1 MKILSFGAGMQ
12 STALALMS
20 CENAF
25 AKTDGKE
32 LPYPL
37 VPIYDIVIFCD
48 LGLEPVWVRKQ
59 ADFVRRAC
67 ETAGIRYKELDAPL
81 YQDLMRDFGKKRV
94 VSIPWWT
101 IDEKGH
107 KSKFP
112 RNCTLDYKV
121 QVISKYV
128 RWELLG
134 YRKHQ
139 RLRDEDKKAHEMH
152 LGFSFEEKK
161 RCKESPNPMFVNKF
175 PLVDMML
182 ERKDNYAYIKDVWG
196 LDTKASA
203 CCFCPFHRNYFFE
216 HLKHNE
222 PSTMGNCSLWI
233 HCLRRIH
240 PNRRLNRNCISH
252 GAGND
257 YRSLLLRT
265 VMMRNAFC
273 ITAIRY
279 GMVFKGGASDGQDRH
294 CCRKRYG
301 AERLRHSPIPD

>member
-128 RWELLG
+128 RWDLDTESTSG
-134 YRKHQ
+134 CAMRIRKLT
-139 RLRDEDKKAHEMH
+139 RCTWGLALKKRNAAKKA
-152 LGFSFEEKK
+152 
-161 RCKESPNPMFVNKF
+161 R
-175 PLVDMML
+175 
-182 ERKDNYAYIKDVWG
+182 IQ
-196 LDTKASA
+196 
-203 CCFCPFHRNYFFE
+203 
-216 HLKHNE
+216 
-222 PSTMGNCSLWI
+222 CS
-233 HCLRRIH
+233 
-240 PNRRLNRNCISH
+240 
-252 GAGND
+252 
-257 YRSLLLRT
+257 
-265 VMMRNAFC
+265 
-273 ITAIRY
+273 
-279 GMVFKGGASDGQDRH
+279 
-294 CCRKRYG
+294 
-301 AERLRHSPIPD
+301 

>member
-67 ETAGIRYKELDAPL
+67 ETAGIQYKELDAPL

-152 LGFSFEEKK
+152 LGVSFEEKK
-161 RCKESPNPMFVNKF
+161 RCKESPNPMLTNHF
-175 PLVDMML
+175 PLVEMKL
-182 ERKDNYAYIKDVWG
+182 TRADNYAYILDAWG

-203 CCFCPFHRNYFFE
+203 CCFCRWPDSSFLCPAMRFSVSDFANTNPPAPEKSRGDRCLAASPFFYASSTPIIPRTAASTSSSFFF
-216 HLKHNE
+216 KR
-222 PSTMGNCSLWI
+222 SI
-233 HCLRRIH
+233 VHC
-240 PNRRLNRNCISH
+240 
-252 GAGND
+252 
-257 YRSLLLRT
+257 
-265 VMMRNAFC
+265 
-273 ITAIRY
+273 
-279 GMVFKGGASDGQDRH
+279 ASMQ
-294 CCRKRYG
+294 KP
-301 AERLRHSPIPD
+301 AS

>member
-112 RNCTLDYKV
+112 RNCTL
-121 QVISKYV
+121 
-128 RWELLG
+128 
-134 YRKHQ
+134 
-139 RLRDEDKKAHEMH
+139 EMH

-222 PSTMGNCSLWI
+222 PSTYGKLLAVDTLLEENSPKPPTESKLY
-233 HCLRRIH
+233 
-240 PNRRLNRNCISH
+240 IS
-252 GAGND
+252 
-257 YRSLLLRT
+257 RS
-265 VMMRNAFC
+265 
-273 ITAIRY
+273 
-279 GMVFKGGASDGQDRH
+279 
-294 CCRKRYG
+294 RKRLPELT
-301 AERLRHSPIPD
+301 AEDCNDAECFLYRGNPVWNGF

>member
-139 RLRDEDKKAHEMH
+139 RLRDEDKNC
-152 LGFSFEEKK
+152 LLYT
-161 RCKESPNPMFVNKF
+161 SP
-175 PLVDMML
+175 
-182 ERKDNYAYIKDVWG
+182 
-196 LDTKASA
+196 
-203 CCFCPFHRNYFFE
+203 
-216 HLKHNE
+216 
-222 PSTMGNCSLWI
+222 
-233 HCLRRIH
+233 
-240 PNRRLNRNCISH
+240 
-252 GAGND
+252 
-257 YRSLLLRT
+257 
-265 VMMRNAFC
+265 
-273 ITAIRY
+273 
-279 GMVFKGGASDGQDRH
+279 
-294 CCRKRYG
+294 
-301 AERLRHSPIPD
+301 SPRD

>member
-20 CENAF
+20 CENVF
-25 AKTDGKE
+25 AKSDGKE

-37 VPIYDIVIFCD
+37 VPIYDIVVFCN
-48 LGLEPVWVRKQ
+48 LGLEPIWVRKQ

-67 ETAGIRYKELDAPL
+67 ETADIRYKELDAPL

-161 RCKESPNPMFVNKF
+161 RCKESPNPMFVNRF
-175 PLVDMML
+175 PLVDMKL

-222 PSTMGNCSLWI
+222 PSTYGNCSLWI
-233 HCLRRIH
+233 PCLRRIRQ
-240 PNRRLNRNCISH
+240 NRRLNRNCISH

-257 YRSLLLRT
+257 CWSLVPKIVT
-265 VMMRNAFC
+265 MRNIFC
-273 ITAIRY
+273 IAEIRY
-279 GMVFKGGASDGQDRH
+279 GTVFKGGASDGQNRH
-294 CCRKRYG
+294 CCRKRHG
-301 AERLRHSPIPD
+301 AECLRHSPIPN

>member
-20 CENAF
+20 CENVF
-25 AKTDGKE
+25 AKSDGKE

-37 VPIYDIVIFCD
+37 VPIYDIVVFCN
-48 LGLEPVWVRKQ
+48 LGLEPIWVRKQ

-67 ETAGIRYKELDAPL
+67 ETADIRYKELDAPL

-161 RCKESPNPMFVNKF
+161 RCKESPNPMFVNRF
-175 PLVDMML
+175 PLVDMKL
-182 ERKDNYAYIKDVWG
+182 ERKDNYA
-196 LDTKASA
+196 
-203 CCFCPFHRNYFFE
+203 
-216 HLKHNE
+216 
-222 PSTMGNCSLWI
+222 
-233 HCLRRIH
+233 
-240 PNRRLNRNCISH
+240 
-252 GAGND
+252 
-257 YRSLLLRT
+257 
-265 VMMRNAFC
+265 
-273 ITAIRY
+273 
-279 GMVFKGGASDGQDRH
+279 
-294 CCRKRYG
+294 
-301 AERLRHSPIPD
+301 